1 MNLSRWQLSAFAQVL
16 FSFINTTLIRY
27 LHSGTERS
35 LRLNQFDNIHSRVI

>member
-27 LHSGTERS
+27 LHDATERF
-35 LRLNQFDNIHSRVI
+35 LDLNKFDNFHSRVI